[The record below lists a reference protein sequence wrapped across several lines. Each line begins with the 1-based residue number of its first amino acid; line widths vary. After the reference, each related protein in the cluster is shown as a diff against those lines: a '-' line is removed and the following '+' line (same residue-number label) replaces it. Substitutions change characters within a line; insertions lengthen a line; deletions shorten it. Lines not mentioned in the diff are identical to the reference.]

1 MYGVRWVSTSG
12 TRTYTRVLS
21 GMSTFGGSIT
31 CPFSTT
37 PSYVASFLISTP
49 FIRSSVRANLFYHD
63 VDQPLRH
70 DDYLHDF
77 VAIDEA
83 LHLAVSERDGAQA
96 GFRDVGRDDNTRTQL
111 AVHLNGNL
119 QLFFGSQFWIGFR
132 PDRHVLKQ
140 PTLVAQAFPHLFGHM
155 RRKRSQHYDQSFE
168 RFAHCEN
175 IRSRSRRWFDVEFTQ
190 RIQKLH
196 QGRDV

>member
-1 MYGVRWVSTSG
+1 MCGVRWLSTSG

-21 GMSTFGGSIT
+21 GMSAFGGSIT

-77 VAIDEA
+77 MAIDEA
-83 LHLAVSERDGAQA
+83 LHLAVRERDGAQV
-96 GFRDVGRDDNTRTQL
+96 GFRDVGRNDHARTQL
-111 AVHLNGNL
+111 AVYLNGNF
-119 QLFFGSQFWIGFR
+119 QFFLGCQSWIGFR
-132 PDRHVLKQ
+132 PHGHGLKQ
-140 PTLVAQAFPHLFGHM
+140 TSFVAQAFPHLFGHM
-155 RRKRSQHYDQSFE
+155 WRKRSQHYD
-168 RFAHCEN
+168 
-175 IRSRSRRWFDVEFTQ
+175 
-190 RIQKLH
+190 
-196 QGRDV
+196 